1 MQAIK
6 KMPLRFVSDGFQEV
20 NNLRGGCAPR
30 WWKPFRCACGWKL

>member
-6 KMPLRFVSDGFQEV
+6 KMPLRFVSDEFQQV

-30 WWKPFRCACGWKL
+30 